1 MFTPEQ
7 LEDPYTFLEQLRAD
21 DPVHQVPG
29 TRVFLVSRHADILD
43 VLARTDDFSNRL
55 QDVLYTFTE
64 DDPTGRGE
72 GAVADVLAT
81 ADDPAHAVHRHLV
94 ATAFTARR
102 VGELEPFVTDFVR
115 RCVEPSRVAG
125 RIEWMTAV
133 ALPLP
138 IAVMGRILGI
148 PDEDLTR
155 LQRWSDAGID
165 VLGGVVSPERMMEC
179 SWQIADWGAYH
190 LAQIQAAKD
199 SEDGITGAVARAAR
213 DGKIDDAEAASLVGQ
228 LVAAG
233 SESTSSLIGSVA
245 AALALDQDM
254 QDRLRADPKSIPAFV
269 EETLRLEAPFR
280 GHYRQVLSDTELA
293 GVALHKG
300 DRLFILWSSANR
312 EAEIFPEPETV
323 SLERANLNRHMSFGV
338 GLHYCIGAP
347 LARLEARVATEVL
360 LASTTRFRLGGPIR
374 HLPSLMVRRL
384 SALALDLERP
394 RSSKQSP
401 TATTRTST
409 PSSSRTRTSRERA
422 TR

>member
-1 MFTPEQ
+1 MFSPEQ
-7 LEDPYTFLEQLRAD
+7 LEDPYPFLEQLRVD

-29 TRVFLVSRHADILD
+29 TRLFLVSRHADILD
-43 VLARTDDFSNRL
+43 VLARTDDFSNRI

-64 DDPTGRGE
+64 DDPTGP
-72 GAVADVLAT
+72 GAGAAADVLAT

-102 VGELEPFVTDFVR
+102 VAELEPFVTDFVQ
-115 RCVEPSRVAG
+115 RCVGPSLAAG
-125 RIEWMTAV
+125 RMEWMTAV

-138 IAVMGRILGI
+138 IAVMGRMLGM
-148 PDEDLTR
+148 PVEDLTR

-179 SWQIADWGAYH
+179 SWQLADWAAYH

-199 SEDGITGAVARAAR
+199 SDADGITDAVARAAR
-213 DGKIDDAEAASLVGQ
+213 DGEIDDAEAASLVMQ

-245 AALALDQDM
+245 AALALDEDM
-254 QDRLRADPKSIPAFV
+254 QDRLRADPSSIPAFV

-293 GVALHKG
+293 GAPLHKG

-312 EAEIFPEPETV
+312 EAEVFPDPETV
-323 SLERANLNRHMSFGV
+323 SLERANLSRHMSFGV

-347 LARLEARVATEVL
+347 LARLEARIATEVL
-360 LASTTRFRLGGPIR
+360 LASTTRFRVSGPIR
-374 HLPSLMVRRL
+374 HFPSLMVRRL
-384 SALALDLERP
+384 SALALDLEVAP
-394 RSSKQSP
+394 G
-401 TATTRTST
+401 A
-409 PSSSRTRTSRERA
+409 
-422 TR
+422 